1 MILFGLSSN
10 NIAKINS
17 VFNQYSDINEVLI
30 FGSRAK
36 GNYRDNSDID
46 LVIKGKNINL
56 STLQE
61 IENKL
66 EELYI
71 PNYIDLIVYD
81 NINNSDLL
89 NHINR
94 IGKQFYEKGKSLPLI
109 S

>member
-71 PNYIDLIVYD
+71 PNSIDLIVYD
-81 NINNSDLL
+81 TIHNSDLL

>member
-1 MILFGLSSN
+1 MGGFGLSLN
-10 NIAKINS
+10 NINKINS
-17 VFNQYSDINEVLI
+17 VFNQYIDIDEVLI

-46 LVIKGKNINL
+46 LVIKGENINL

-71 PNYIDLIVYD
+71 PNSIDLIVYD
-81 NINNSDLL
+81 SINNLDLI

-94 IGKQFYEKGKSLPLI
+94 VGKQFYKKGDIYHSNL
-109 S
+109 

>member
-1 MILFGLSSN
+1 MTSFGLSSDK
-10 NIAKINS
+10 IIKINS

-46 LVIKGKNINL
+46 LVIKGKGINL

-66 EELYI
+66 EELFI
-71 PNYIDLIVYD
+71 PNSIDLIIYN
-81 NINNSDLL
+81 NIENADLI

-94 IGKQFYEKGKSLPLI
+94 IGKQFYKKGKSLPLI

>member
-36 GNYRDNSDID
+36 GNFRDNSDID

-61 IENKL
+61 IENSFL
-66 EELYI
+66 E
-71 PNYIDLIVYD
+71 
-81 NINNSDLL
+81 
-89 NHINR
+89 
-94 IGKQFYEKGKSLPLI
+94 KQPK
-109 S
+109 

>member
-1 MILFGLSSN
+1 MIFFGLSSN
-10 NIAKINS
+10 YIIKINS
-17 VFNQYSDINEVLI
+17 VFNQYSDIDEVII

-46 LVIKGKNINL
+46 LAIKGNTINL

-71 PNYIDLIVYD
+71 PNVIDLIVFD
-81 NINNSDLL
+81 NIENPDLI

-94 IGKQFYEKGKSLPLI
+94 VGKQFYKKGKTMLSIP
-109 S
+109 

>member
-17 VFNQYSDINEVLI
+17 VFNQYKDINEVLI

-71 PNYIDLIVYD
+71 PNSIDLIVYD
-81 NINNSDLL
+81 NIDNSDLL

-94 IGKQFYEKGKSLPLI
+94 IGKQFYEKGRI
-109 S
+109 